1 VPASGLIAAPSG
13 STLRCR
19 SMIGERT
26 EAGWEV
32 RLRPCGARRWGA
44 AAFLLLWLCFWAVG
58 EAVVLV
64 VLAGGLYGLLTGG
77 PVLGR
82 ALPATLG
89 PLFLVGAFLSLWLA
103 FWTWGGLAA
112 LHELLRLTG
121 SEDRLVI
128 HPRGLTR
135 RRRVGP
141 LHIACDFPREV
152 LRAVYVRRYQTAL
165 MAQVGAEVRELSVLG
180 TLEDR
185 LETAA
190 LIRQAFGLPESEGP
204 LLSEALPSGWQTA
217 VAPEGGM
224 LLVPAVGTRRRQALA
239 LTLGAAGAWAV
250 ALALARDTPRNPS
263 LGALAAMVLAA
274 ACWLAWKCVWL
285 WRGRNEWRI
294 EPGRLTRQR
303 RFGAR
308 LTVRGEATRLEL
320 NERTDGDGDRWYEL
334 DAVADAGA
342 RHRLMQAIHDDTDPR
357 LLGQWLAR
365 QAGIPLD
372 DRVPSA
378 AERAREL
385 AHAREALALTG
396 RFLTRWLGRRDPH

>member
-1 VPASGLIAAPSG
+1 V
-13 STLRCR
+13 
-19 SMIGERT
+19 IGERT
-26 EAGWEV
+26 FDGWEV
-32 RLRPCGARRWGA
+32 RLRPRGAGRWGA

-77 PVLGR
+77 QVLGR
-82 ALPATLG
+82 ELPAALG

-103 FWTWGGLAA
+103 FWTWGGIAA
-112 LHELLRLTG
+112 LQELLRLVW
-121 SEDRLVI
+121 SEDRLAI

-141 LHIACDFPREV
+141 FRVERDFPREV
-152 LRAVYVRRYQTAL
+152 LRAVYVRRYQTTL
-165 MAQVGAEVRELSVLG
+165 MAQVGAEIRELSAMG
-180 TLEDR
+180 TPEDR

-190 LIRQAFGLPESEGP
+190 LIRQAFGLPDGEGP

-217 VAPEGGM
+217 GAPEGGM

-239 LTLGAAGAWAV
+239 LTLVAAGAWAV

-285 WRGRNEWRI
+285 WYGRNEWRI
-294 EPGRLTRQR
+294 EPGRLTLQR

-308 LTVRGEATRLEL
+308 LTVRGEASRLEL

-334 DAVADAGA
+334 DAVADDGA

-385 AHAREALALTG
+385 ARAREALALTG
-396 RFLTRWLGRRDPH
+396 RFLARWLGRRNPH